1 MPPGLPPRRRW
12 FVLVTSVFQ
21 PASRSEARTRM
32 TSNTCPPN
40 ALLGLRHGLVHHR
53 LPANRP
59 VRGPLRNRYPRHP
72 APRGQA
78 PGPLRAGVSPARSS
92 LAKSLDL
99 RGIFGAITSQQD
111 FTKTHAE
118 IVQRSRQSNNR
129 LIESL
134 NI

>member
-12 FVLVTSVFQ
+12 FVLAISVFHL
-21 PASRSEARTRM
+21 PSRSEARTRM
-32 TSNTCPPN
+32 TSNTCPHN
-40 ALLGLRHGLVHHR
+40 ALLGLRHGLAHHR

-59 VRGPLRNRYPRHP
+59 VQRPLRNRYPRRP
-72 APRGQA
+72 APRRQA
-78 PGPLRAGVSPARSS
+78 PRARVSPARSS
-92 LAKSLDL
+92 VAKSLDL

-118 IVQRSRQSNNR
+118 IVQRSRQSNNC

>member
-1 MPPGLPPRRRW
+1 
-12 FVLVTSVFQ
+12 
-21 PASRSEARTRM
+21 M
-32 TSNTCPPN
+32 TSNTCPHN
-40 ALLGLRHGLVHHR
+40 ALLGLRHGLAHHR

-59 VRGPLRNRYPRHP
+59 VQRPLRNRYPR
-72 APRGQA
+72 RQA
-78 PGPLRAGVSPARSS
+78 PRAGVSPARSS
-92 LAKSLDL
+92 VAKSLDL

-118 IVQRSRQSNNR
+118 IVQRSRQSDKC

>member
-1 MPPGLPPRRRW
+1 
-12 FVLVTSVFQ
+12 
-21 PASRSEARTRM
+21 M

-40 ALLGLRHGLVHHR
+40 ALLGLRHDLVHHR

-59 VRGPLRNRYPRHP
+59 VQGPLRNRYPRRP
-72 APRGQA
+72 APRGQV

-92 LAKSLDL
+92 VAENLDL

-118 IVQRSRQSNNR
+118 IVQRSRQSNNCM
-129 LIESL
+129 IESL